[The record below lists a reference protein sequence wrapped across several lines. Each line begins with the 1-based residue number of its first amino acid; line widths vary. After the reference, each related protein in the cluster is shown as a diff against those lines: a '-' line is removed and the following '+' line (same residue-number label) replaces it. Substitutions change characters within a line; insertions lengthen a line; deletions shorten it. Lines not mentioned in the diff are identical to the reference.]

1 MENIN
6 NKKSWKNNIYE
17 LLNKKVLILLSLGF
31 SAGLPFLLVF
41 TTLQAWLKDVNI
53 ENATIGFISWVAITY
68 TIKFSWA
75 PFLDRFNLP
84 FLNNFFGR
92 RRSWLIF
99 SQFMTGLSIFSLA
112 EISPNSENLL
122 LFSFFAFLIAFFSAT
137 QDVALDAYRI
147 EVAPK
152 EDQGILGASYQLGY
166 RIALITSGA
175 LALVI
180 ADNYS
185 FEIAYKV
192 MAGLML
198 VGVISTLLAPE
209 PAKIELGEIAK
220 RPKVKGNLIFV
231 LYVEPLKDLLF
242 RHQNAA
248 MIIMLILFYRA
259 SDLSMAPMAMP
270 FYKDLGFTLTEIA
283 YVAKTFGVIMSI
295 VGVIIGGILWKKL
308 GGIRTLFFGS
318 IMLASTTLM
327 FFLMSIFGKNMDLFI
342 ATIALDNFT
351 SGFAGTLMIAYLS
364 SLTNKAY
371 AGLQYAA
378 LFGLLLIPGKFLAGF
393 SGLFQEFFGYSG
405 LFLASAAIG
414 IPAILISF
422 YLYKKNIKV

>member
-1 MENIN
+1 MENLS
-6 NKKSWKNNIYE
+6 NKPSWKNTINAV
-17 LLNKKVLILLSLGF
+17 LSKKVFILLTLGF

-41 TTLQAWLKDVNI
+41 STLQAWLKEANV
-53 ENATIGFISWVAITY
+53 ENVTIGFISWVAITY
-68 TIKFSWA
+68 TLKFSWA

-84 FLNNFFGR
+84 LFNIFFGR

-99 SQFMTGLSIFSLA
+99 SQIMTGVSIFMLA
-112 EISPNSENLL
+112 NISPNSENLL
-122 LFSFFAFLIAFFSAT
+122 LFSFFAFLVAFFSAT

-147 EVAPK
+147 EIGKK
-152 EDQGILGASYQLGY
+152 EEQGILGASYQLGY

-175 LALVI
+175 FALVI

-185 FEIAYKV
+185 FEISYKF
-192 MAGLML
+192 MAALMM
-198 VGVISTLLAPE
+198 VGVFSTILAPE
-209 PAKIELGEIAK
+209 PSETAKKLEI
-220 RPKVKGNLIFV
+220 KGNLLFA
-231 LYVEPLKDLLF
+231 LYIEPLRDLLL
-242 RHQNAA
+242 RHKNAVL
-248 MIIMLILFYRA
+248 IIMLILLYRA

-270 FYKDLGFTLTEIA
+270 FYKDIGFTLTEIA

-308 GGIRTLFFGS
+308 GGINALLFGS
-318 IMLASTTLM
+318 IMIASTTLM
-327 FFLMSIFGKNMDLFI
+327 FFLMSINEKNMDLFI

-378 LFGLLLIPGKFLAGF
+378 LFGLLMIPGKILAGF
-393 SGLFQEFFGYSG
+393 SGLFQEAFGYSG

-414 IPAILISF
+414 IPAILISYYF
-422 YLYKKNIKV
+422 YKNKITA

>member
-1 MENIN
+1 MENLS
-6 NKKSWKNNIYE
+6 NKKYWKNTLQE
-17 LLNKKVLILLSLGF
+17 LLSKKVLILFFLGF

-41 TTLQAWLKDVNI
+41 STLQAWLKEVNI
-53 ENATIGFISWVAITY
+53 ENVTIGFISWVAITY
-68 TIKFSWA
+68 TLKFSWA

-84 FLNNFFGR
+84 LLNIFFGR

-99 SQFMTGLSIFSLA
+99 SQLMTGLSIFILA
-112 EISPNSENLL
+112 NISPNSENLL
-122 LFSFFAFLIAFFSAT
+122 MFSFFAFLVAFFSAT

-147 EVAPK
+147 EVAK
-152 EDQGILGASYQLGY
+152 TEEQGILGASYQLGY

-185 FEIAYKV
+185 FEISYKI

-198 VGVISTLLAPE
+198 VGVISTLFAQE
-209 PAKIELGEIAK
+209 PSDFIE
-220 RPKVKGNLIFV
+220 RPQMKGNLIFS
-231 LYVEPLKDLLF
+231 LYIEPLKDLLS
-242 RHQNAA
+242 RHKNAA
-248 MIIMLILFYRA
+248 LIIMLILFYRA

-270 FYKDLGFTLTEIA
+270 FYKDIGFTLTEIA
-283 YVAKTFGVIMSI
+283 YVAKTFGVFMSI
-295 VGVIIGGILWKKL
+295 LGVIVGGILWKKL

-318 IMLASTTLM
+318 IMISSTTLM
-327 FFLMSIFGKNMDLFI
+327 FFLMSILEKNMELFI

-364 SLTNKAY
+364 SLTNKSY

-378 LFGLLLIPGKFLAGF
+378 LFGLLMIPGKFLAGF
-393 SGLFQEFFGYSG
+393 SGLFEEAFGYSG
-405 LFLASAAIG
+405 LFLVSAAIG
-414 IPAILISF
+414 IPAILISYYF
-422 YLYKKNIKV
+422 YKNNIKV

>member
-1 MENIN
+1 MENLS
-6 NKKSWKNNIYE
+6 NKPSWKNTINAV
-17 LLNKKVLILLSLGF
+17 LSKKVFILLTLGF

-41 TTLQAWLKDVNI
+41 STLQAWLKEANV
-53 ENATIGFISWVAITY
+53 ENVTIGFISWVAITY
-68 TIKFSWA
+68 TLKFSWA

-84 FLNNFFGR
+84 FFNIFFGR

-99 SQFMTGLSIFSLA
+99 SQIMTSVSIFMLA
-112 EISPNSENLL
+112 NITPNSENLL
-122 LFSFFAFLIAFFSAT
+122 LFSFFAFLVAFFSAT

-147 EVAPK
+147 EIGKK
-152 EDQGILGASYQLGY
+152 EEQGILGASYQLGY

-175 LALVI
+175 FALVI

-185 FEIAYKV
+185 FEISYKF
-192 MAGLML
+192 MAALMM
-198 VGVISTLLAPE
+198 VGVFSTILAPE
-209 PAKIELGEIAK
+209 PSETSKKLEI
-220 RPKVKGNLIFV
+220 KGNLLFA
-231 LYVEPLKDLLF
+231 LYIEPLRDLLL
-242 RHQNAA
+242 RHKNAVL
-248 MIIMLILFYRA
+248 IIMLILLYRA

-270 FYKDLGFTLTEIA
+270 FYKDIGFTLTEIA

-308 GGIRTLFFGS
+308 GGINALLFGS
-318 IMLASTTLM
+318 IMIASTTLM
-327 FFLMSIFGKNMDLFI
+327 FFLMSINEKNMDLFI

-378 LFGLLLIPGKFLAGF
+378 LFGLLMIPGKILAGF
-393 SGLFQEFFGYSG
+393 SGLFQEAFGYSG

-414 IPAILISF
+414 IPAILISYYF
-422 YLYKKNIKV
+422 YKNKITA

>member
-1 MENIN
+1 MENLS
-6 NKKSWKNNIYE
+6 NKPSWKNTINAV
-17 LLNKKVLILLSLGF
+17 LSKKVFILLTLGF

-41 TTLQAWLKDVNI
+41 STLQAWLKEANV
-53 ENATIGFISWVAITY
+53 ENVTIGFISWVAITY
-68 TIKFSWA
+68 TLKFSWA

-84 FLNNFFGR
+84 FFNIFFGR

-99 SQFMTGLSIFSLA
+99 SQIMTSVSIFMLA
-112 EISPNSENLL
+112 NITPNSENLL
-122 LFSFFAFLIAFFSAT
+122 LFSFFAFLVAFFSAT

-147 EVAPK
+147 EIGKK
-152 EDQGILGASYQLGY
+152 EEQGILGASYQLGY

-175 LALVI
+175 FALVI

-185 FEIAYKV
+185 FEISYKF
-192 MAGLML
+192 MAALMM
-198 VGVISTLLAPE
+198 VGVFSTILAPE
-209 PAKIELGEIAK
+209 PSETAKKLEI
-220 RPKVKGNLIFV
+220 KGNLLFA
-231 LYVEPLKDLLF
+231 LYIEPLRDLLL
-242 RHQNAA
+242 RHKNAVL
-248 MIIMLILFYRA
+248 IIMLILLYRA

-270 FYKDLGFTLTEIA
+270 FYKDIGFTLTEIA

-308 GGIRTLFFGS
+308 GGINALLFGS
-318 IMLASTTLM
+318 IMIASTTLM
-327 FFLMSIFGKNMDLFI
+327 FFLMSINEKNMDLFI

-378 LFGLLLIPGKFLAGF
+378 LFGLLMIPGKILAGF
-393 SGLFQEFFGYSG
+393 SGLFQEAFGYSG

-414 IPAILISF
+414 IPAILISYYF
-422 YLYKKNIKV
+422 YKNKITA

>member
-1 MENIN
+1 MENIS
-6 NKKSWKNNIYE
+6 NKPSWKNTILA
-17 LLNKKVLILLSLGF
+17 LLSKKVVIMLALGF

-41 TTLQAWLKDVNI
+41 STLQAWLKEANV
-53 ENATIGFISWVAITY
+53 ENVTIGFISWVAITY
-68 TIKFSWA
+68 TLKFSWA

-84 FLNNFFGR
+84 LFNIFFGK

-99 SQFMTGLSIFSLA
+99 AQIMTGVSIFMLA
-112 EISPNSENLL
+112 SITPSSENLL
-122 LFSFFAFLIAFFSAT
+122 LFSFFAFLVAFFSAT

-147 EVAPK
+147 EIGKK
-152 EDQGILGASYQLGY
+152 EEQGILGASYQLGY

-175 LALVI
+175 FALVI

-185 FEIAYKV
+185 FEISYKF
-192 MAGLML
+192 MAALMM
-198 VGVISTLLAPE
+198 VGVFSALLAPE
-209 PAKIELGEIAK
+209 PSETSKKLEI
-220 RPKVKGNLIFV
+220 KGNFFFS
-231 LYVEPLKDLLF
+231 LYIEPLRDLLL
-242 RHQNAA
+242 RHKNAVL
-248 MIIMLILFYRA
+248 IIMLILLYRA

-270 FYKDLGFTLTEIA
+270 FYKDIGFTLTEIA

-308 GGIRTLFFGS
+308 GGINALLFGS
-318 IMLASTTLM
+318 IMIASTTLM
-327 FFLMSIFGKNMDLFI
+327 FFLMSINEKNMNLFI

-378 LFGLLLIPGKFLAGF
+378 LFGLLMIPGKILAGF
-393 SGLFQEFFGYSG
+393 SGLFQEAFGYSG

-414 IPAILISF
+414 IPAILISYYF
-422 YLYKKNIKV
+422 YKNKITA

>member
-1 MENIN
+1 MENLS
-6 NKKSWKNNIYE
+6 NKPSWKNTINAV
-17 LLNKKVLILLSLGF
+17 LSKKVFILLTLGF

-41 TTLQAWLKDVNI
+41 STLQAWLKEANV
-53 ENATIGFISWVAITY
+53 ENVTIGFISWVAITY
-68 TIKFSWA
+68 TLKFSWA

-84 FLNNFFGR
+84 FFNIFFGR

-99 SQFMTGLSIFSLA
+99 SQIMTGVSIFMLA
-112 EISPNSENLL
+112 NISPNSENLL
-122 LFSFFAFLIAFFSAT
+122 LFSFFAFLVAFFSAT

-147 EVAPK
+147 EIGKK
-152 EDQGILGASYQLGY
+152 EEQGILGASYQLGY

-175 LALVI
+175 FALVI

-185 FEIAYKV
+185 FEISYKF
-192 MAGLML
+192 MASLMM
-198 VGVISTLLAPE
+198 VGVFSTILAPE
-209 PAKIELGEIAK
+209 PSETAKKLEI
-220 RPKVKGNLIFV
+220 KGNLLFA
-231 LYVEPLKDLLF
+231 LYIEPLRDLLL
-242 RHQNAA
+242 RHKNAVL
-248 MIIMLILFYRA
+248 IIMLILLYRA

-270 FYKDLGFTLTEIA
+270 FYKDIGFTLTEIA

-308 GGIRTLFFGS
+308 GGINALLFGS
-318 IMLASTTLM
+318 IMIASTTLM
-327 FFLMSIFGKNMDLFI
+327 FFLMSINEKNMDLFI

-378 LFGLLLIPGKFLAGF
+378 LFGLLMIPGKILAGF
-393 SGLFQEFFGYSG
+393 SGLFQEAFGYSG

-414 IPAILISF
+414 IPAILISYYF
-422 YLYKKNIKV
+422 YKNKITA

>member
-1 MENIN
+1 MENLS
-6 NKKSWKNNIYE
+6 NKPSWKNTINAV
-17 LLNKKVLILLSLGF
+17 LSKKVFILLTLGF

-41 TTLQAWLKDVNI
+41 STLQAWLKEANV
-53 ENATIGFISWVAITY
+53 ENVTIGFISWVAITY
-68 TIKFSWA
+68 TLKFSWA

-84 FLNNFFGR
+84 FFNIFFGR

-99 SQFMTGLSIFSLA
+99 SQIMTGVSIFMLA
-112 EISPNSENLL
+112 NITPNSENLL
-122 LFSFFAFLIAFFSAT
+122 LFSFFAFLVAFFSAT

-147 EVAPK
+147 EIGKK
-152 EDQGILGASYQLGY
+152 EEQGILGASYQLGY

-175 LALVI
+175 FALVI

-185 FEIAYKV
+185 FEISYKF
-192 MAGLML
+192 MAALMM
-198 VGVISTLLAPE
+198 VGVFSTLLAPE
-209 PAKIELGEIAK
+209 PSETAKKLEI
-220 RPKVKGNLIFV
+220 KGNLLFA
-231 LYVEPLKDLLF
+231 LYIEPLRDLLL
-242 RHQNAA
+242 RHKNAVL
-248 MIIMLILFYRA
+248 IIMLILLYRA

-270 FYKDLGFTLTEIA
+270 FYKDIGFTLTEIA

-308 GGIRTLFFGS
+308 GGINALLFGS
-318 IMLASTTLM
+318 IMIASTTLM
-327 FFLMSIFGKNMDLFI
+327 FFLMSINEKNMDLFI

-378 LFGLLLIPGKFLAGF
+378 LFGLLMIPGKILAGF
-393 SGLFQEFFGYSG
+393 SGLFQEAFGYSG

-414 IPAILISF
+414 IPAILISYYF
-422 YLYKKNIKV
+422 YKNKITA

>member
-1 MENIN
+1 MENLS
-6 NKKSWKNNIYE
+6 NKPSWKNTINAV
-17 LLNKKVLILLSLGF
+17 LSKKVFILLTLGF

-41 TTLQAWLKDVNI
+41 STLQAWLKEANV
-53 ENATIGFISWVAITY
+53 ENVTIGFISWVAITY
-68 TIKFSWA
+68 TLKFSWA

-84 FLNNFFGR
+84 FFNIFFGR

-99 SQFMTGLSIFSLA
+99 SQIMTGVSIFMLA
-112 EISPNSENLL
+112 NITPNSENLL
-122 LFSFFAFLIAFFSAT
+122 LFSFFAFLVAFFSAT

-147 EVAPK
+147 EIGKK
-152 EDQGILGASYQLGY
+152 EEQGILGASYQLGY

-175 LALVI
+175 FALVI

-185 FEIAYKV
+185 FENSYKL
-192 MAGLML
+192 MAALMM
-198 VGVISTLLAPE
+198 VGVFSTLIAPE
-209 PAKIELGEIAK
+209 PSETSKKLEI
-220 RPKVKGNLIFV
+220 KGNFLFA
-231 LYVEPLKDLLF
+231 LYIEPLRDLLL
-242 RHQNAA
+242 RHKNAVL
-248 MIIMLILFYRA
+248 IIMLILLYRA

-270 FYKDLGFTLTEIA
+270 FYKDIGFTLTEIA

-308 GGIRTLFFGS
+308 GGINALLFGS
-318 IMLASTTLM
+318 IMIASTTLM
-327 FFLMSIFGKNMDLFI
+327 FFLMSINEKNMDLFI

-378 LFGLLLIPGKFLAGF
+378 LFGLLMIPGKILAGF
-393 SGLFQEFFGYSG
+393 SGLFQEAFGYSG

-414 IPAILISF
+414 IPAILISYYF
-422 YLYKKNIKV
+422 YKNKITA

>member
-1 MENIN
+1 MENLS
-6 NKKSWKNNIYE
+6 NKPSWKNTINAV
-17 LLNKKVLILLSLGF
+17 LSKKVFILLTLGF

-41 TTLQAWLKDVNI
+41 STLQAWLKEANV
-53 ENATIGFISWVAITY
+53 ENVTIGFISWVAITY
-68 TIKFSWA
+68 TLKFSWA

-84 FLNNFFGR
+84 FFNIFFGR

-99 SQFMTGLSIFSLA
+99 SQIMTGVSIFMLA
-112 EISPNSENLL
+112 NITPNSENLL
-122 LFSFFAFLIAFFSAT
+122 LFSFFAFLVAFFSAT

-147 EVAPK
+147 EIGKK
-152 EDQGILGASYQLGY
+152 EEQGILGASYQLGY

-175 LALVI
+175 FALVI

-185 FEIAYKV
+185 FEISYKF
-192 MAGLML
+192 MAALMM
-198 VGVISTLLAPE
+198 VGVFSTILAPE
-209 PAKIELGEIAK
+209 PSETAKKLEI
-220 RPKVKGNLIFV
+220 KGNLLFA
-231 LYVEPLKDLLF
+231 LYIEPLRDLLL
-242 RHQNAA
+242 RHKNAVL
-248 MIIMLILFYRA
+248 IIMLILLYRA

-270 FYKDLGFTLTEIA
+270 FYKDIGFTLTEIA

-308 GGIRTLFFGS
+308 GGINALLFGS
-318 IMLASTTLM
+318 IMIASTTLM
-327 FFLMSIFGKNMDLFI
+327 FFLMSINAKNMDLFI

-378 LFGLLLIPGKFLAGF
+378 LFGLLMIPGKILAGF
-393 SGLFQEFFGYSG
+393 SGLFQEAFGYSG

-414 IPAILISF
+414 IPAILISYYF
-422 YLYKKNIKV
+422 YKNKITA

>member
-1 MENIN
+1 MENLS
-6 NKKSWKNNIYE
+6 NKPSWKNTIHTV
-17 LLNKKVLILLSLGF
+17 LSKKVFILLTLGF

-41 TTLQAWLKDVNI
+41 STLQAWLKEANV
-53 ENATIGFISWVAITY
+53 ENVTIGFISWVAITY
-68 TIKFSWA
+68 TLKFSWA

-84 FLNNFFGR
+84 LFNIFFGR

-99 SQFMTGLSIFSLA
+99 SQIMTGVSIFMLA
-112 EISPNSENLL
+112 NITPNSGNLII
-122 LFSFFAFLIAFFSAT
+122 FSFFAFLVAFFSAT

-147 EVAPK
+147 EIGKK
-152 EDQGILGASYQLGY
+152 EEQGILGASYQLGY

-175 LALVI
+175 FALVI

-185 FEIAYKV
+185 FENSYKL
-192 MAGLML
+192 MAALMM
-198 VGVISTLLAPE
+198 VGVFSTLLAPE
-209 PAKIELGEIAK
+209 PSETSKKLEI
-220 RPKVKGNLIFV
+220 KGNFLFA
-231 LYVEPLKDLLF
+231 LYIEPLRDLLL
-242 RHQNAA
+242 RHKNAVL
-248 MIIMLILFYRA
+248 IIMLILLYRA

-270 FYKDLGFTLTEIA
+270 FYKDIGFTLTEIA

-308 GGIRTLFFGS
+308 GGINALLFGS
-318 IMLASTTLM
+318 IMIASTTLM
-327 FFLMSIFGKNMDLFI
+327 FFLMSINEKNMDLFI

-364 SLTNKAY
+364 SLTSKAY

-378 LFGLLLIPGKFLAGF
+378 LFGLLMIPGKILAGF
-393 SGLFQEFFGYSG
+393 SGLFQEAFGYSG

-414 IPAILISF
+414 IPAILISYYF
-422 YLYKKNIKV
+422 YKNKITA